1 MIKKLAPSILGLFF
15 FLFPIPTEKAVTIP
29 LALLAETFRNS
40 FQAFIPSL
48 LLTLIGLSFFL
59 TLFFS
64 LKKTTH
70 VLLSRLFVV
79 TPGWLLLRTLG
90 TLFYLFVFFEFGP
103 PEFRSETTGGLV
115 ALELL
120 PVLLS
125 VFLFAS
131 FFLSLLL
138 DFGLLEFF
146 GTLMTPLMRPM
157 FRLPGRSSL
166 DALSSWLGDGSV
178 GILMTQKQFEAGH
191 YTAREACVIATNF
204 SAVSLSFSL
213 VVISQVQLAHLFIP
227 FYLVICLTGIVQ
239 AILVP
244 MLPPLRNKED
254 TAKLRANEKDLEE
267 TSSLWSQAYKKW
279 DQRASQV
286 SWRRDFWQ
294 AGFIMMAEMMM
305 TLLPIVMA
313 IGTLS
318 LVVVEHTHLFDW
330 LSLPFIPLLE
340 LLAIPEARQVAPMVV
355 VGFADMFVP
364 ALLAQNLESEQ
375 ARFFVATLSITQLIY
390 LSEVGAILLSGRLPL
405 KFWEIF
411 VIFLWRTLIALPIVA
426 VASHLIF

>member
-15 FLFPIPTEKAVTIP
+15 FLFPIPSDKSVSIP
-29 LALLAETFRNS
+29 LALLAESFRVS
-40 FQAFIPSL
+40 FKPLIPEL
-48 LLTLIGLSFFL
+48 IALLIGLSFVL

-70 VLLSRLFVV
+70 LLLSRLFVV
-79 TPGWLLLRTLG
+79 TPGWFLLRTLG
-90 TLFYLFVFFEFGP
+90 TLFYFFVFFEFGP
-103 PEFRSETTGGLV
+103 PELRGEVTGGLV

-146 GTLMTPLMRPM
+146 GTLMTPLMRPL

-213 VVISQVQLAHLFIP
+213 VVISQVNLAHLFIP
-227 FYLVICLTGIVQ
+227 FYFVICLTGVIQ
-239 AILVP
+239 AVLVP

-254 TAKLRANEKDLEE
+254 SKAPKAVEKDLLD
-267 TSSLWSQAYKKW
+267 SSLWEQACKNW

-294 AGFIMMAEMMM
+294 AGFAMMAEMMM
-305 TLLPIVMA
+305 TLLPVVMA

-426 VASHLIF
+426 IASHLIV